1 MGGDCKMN
9 KQVYV
14 CDVCGAE
21 RKEANHWFLAE
32 SSPVST
38 SINFLEWDY
47 SDGIHRDISGV
58 KHICGQVCAHKLLDE
73 FLSK

>member
-21 RKEANHWFLAE
+21 RKEANHWFVLGPPADCN
-32 SSPVST
+32 PDA
-38 SINFLEWDY
+38 IF
-47 SDGIHRDISGV
+47 IISKWPHNVDMGWA
-58 KHICGQVCAHKLLDE
+58 KHVCGQVCAHKMIDE
-73 FLSK
+73 FLSR